1 MLTHEELAACIESRR
16 VRLTRMAE
24 SMLGDLAQAEDVVQ
38 DAALNALRATA
49 GFRQEADVCTWFQRI
64 CLNSCYEALRRRKS
78 TTGLQNAIR
87 LERMWQD
94 PAYTVD
100 PERIVMALETKERVR
115 AALSNLTPEQRT
127 AVVLHDLGGFKARE
141 IADDLDMPLPTVK
154 SHLRRGR
161 QALVSLLAEGDG

>member
-38 DAALNALRATA
+38 DAALNALRATE

-64 CLNSCYEALRRRKS
+64 CLNSCYEALRRRRS
-78 TTGLQNAIR
+78 DTGLQNAIG
-87 LERMWQD
+87 LQRMWQD

-100 PERIVMALETKERVR
+100 PERIVMALETKDRVR

-127 AVVLHDLGGFKARE
+127 AVVLHDLGGLKARE
-141 IADDLDMPLPTVK
+141 IANDLGMPLPTVK

-161 QALVSLLAEGDG
+161 QALVSLLAEGHG